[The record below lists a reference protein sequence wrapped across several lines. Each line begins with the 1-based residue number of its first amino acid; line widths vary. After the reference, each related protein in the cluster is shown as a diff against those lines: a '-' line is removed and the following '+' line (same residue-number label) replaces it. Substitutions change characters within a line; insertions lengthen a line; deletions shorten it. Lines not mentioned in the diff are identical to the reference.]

1 MLINIICFFLFNLN
15 SIIHTN
21 SKKKNFA
28 IFAILCRFYT
38 VFMPLVERK
47 DRYNGAESRADGVK
61 NVGSAEQG

>member
-1 MLINIICFFLFNLN
+1 MVQGAEQTLKFCHFR
-15 SIIHTN
+15 
-21 SKKKNFA
+21 NFMP
-28 IFAILCRFYT
+28 FLCRFYA

>member
-1 MLINIICFFLFNLN
+1 
-15 SIIHTN
+15 
-21 SKKKNFA
+21 A
-28 IFAILCRFYT
+28 IFAILCRFYA